1 MIEGRSVN
9 ICYIQDTR
17 FRGKAAEYKLF
28 WIGNEK
34 SLVVGTFLAKKWVDK
49 DIGISCVNDTM
60 IDVQVQIQSI
70 FILVISI
77 YALQFGFDDS
87 QKDGFYGSLINVV
100 GKLGEKK
107 TVVIAGDLNDHIEV
121 TQKTKMTSRENTV
134 MELETRKGKGF
145 LSFVQL

>member
-17 FRGKAAEYKLF
+17 FRGKVRIIWGKAAECKLF

-60 IDVQVQIQSI
+60 IDVQV
-70 FILVISI
+70 
-77 YALQFGFDDS
+77 
-87 QKDGFYGSLINVV
+87 
-100 GKLGEKK
+100 
-107 TVVIAGDLNDHIEV
+107 
-121 TQKTKMTSRENTV
+121 
-134 MELETRKGKGF
+134 
-145 LSFVQL
+145 